1 MSRSCADARLTR
13 RALCAALALIAVP
26 ARAQEAGDFAAFLE
40 TLWPAARAQG
50 VSRTTFSRAV
60 AGLAPDP
67 KLMGTGVPQAEFE
80 RTIKAYMDDA
90 VTAGR
95 VARGREAAQRWRAE
109 LAAIE
114 DRYGVPSQIILA
126 VWGMETDFGRVH
138 GEKDVVRSI
147 ATLAY
152 ARRDSAV
159 FAEEFVAALVMLEKG
174 LVTRERFKGSWAGAM
189 GHPQFMPSAYLRHA
203 VAYQG
208 AGPADIWNSAPDALA
223 SIANF
228 LSQKGWTRGLPWGG
242 EVMIPKG
249 FDWAS
254 LKGPV
259 RGFTG
264 KGVAPAGGAPLPPAA
279 EATLFLPAGAGGP
292 AFLLTANYWLIKQYN
307 NSDSYAL
314 SLAVLGDRIA
324 GRPGLAARWPADFRL
339 LPRADR
345 IRLQELL
352 TEQGFYDGK
361 IDGRF
366 GPASRD
372 AIHRFQR
379 AAGIRPAD
387 GYPSPSVLERLS
399 RAR

>member
-13 RALCAALALIAVP
+13 RGFCVALALTIIP
-26 ARAQEAGDFAAFLE
+26 AHAQEPGDFAAFLE

-50 VSRTTFSRAV
+50 VSRATFSREA
-60 AGLAPDP
+60 AGLTPDP
-67 KLMGTGVPQAEFE
+67 KLMGGGVRQAEFE
-80 RTIKAYMDDA
+80 RTIKAYMEDA
-90 VTAGR
+90 VTPGR

-114 DRYGVPSQIILA
+114 NRYGVPAEIILA
-126 VWGMETDFGRVH
+126 VWGMETDFGRIH
-138 GEKDVVRSI
+138 GEKDVLRSI

-152 ARRDSAV
+152 ARQDNAI

-174 LVTRERFKGSWAGAM
+174 LVRRERFKGSWAGAM
-189 GHPQFMPSAYLRHA
+189 GHPQFMPSSYLRHA
-203 VAYQG
+203 VAYEG

-228 LSQKGWTRGLPWGG
+228 LSQQGWSRSLPWGG
-242 EVMIPKG
+242 EVTIPKG

-264 KGVAPAGGAPLPPAA
+264 KGVAPAGGAALPPAA

-292 AFLLTANYWLIKQYN
+292 AFLLTHNYWLIKRYN

-314 SLAVLGDRIA
+314 SLAVLGERIA
-324 GRPGLAARWPADFRL
+324 GRAGLAARWPADFRL
-339 LPRADR
+339 LPRAER

-352 TEQGFYDGK
+352 TDQGYYDGK

-366 GPASRD
+366 GPTSRD

-379 AAGIRPAD
+379 AAGMRPAD
-387 GYPSPSVLERLS
+387 GHPSSALLERLS